1 MPLTTWSVAITVL
14 LTAGVIFSALRY
26 GRASLKL
33 SAKIILI
40 ALRTAWIIG
49 LILSFWEPVIRF
61 ERFESGRMKIP
72 VLIDAS
78 LSMQNFSPAEQ
89 IAPFL
94 DTLAALQSRT
104 GGRISFEYFLFGDS
118 TRINK
123 SNAALS
129 FSDSKSFFPAALDD
143 RGGRFANDMIII
155 SDGHWT
161 KPRRSSEIFP
171 RNAIHYLVLPE
182 AQPNPFVTISCDAP
196 ETAPSDSSF
205 TVNITASGFVQ
216 EHRTL
221 TLSLK
226 EKNRTVKTEAVD
238 IEQGYFTHT
247 VRFKTANSRPGRK
260 LYTAEAVIDSS
271 IPPSASS
278 FVHQTIPHFLTYSM
292 YSAKPTLDRR
302 YLAQALA
309 SNSFFREKAASP
321 DILFL
326 FDRDSTAAKMVRELP
341 RHAAAVFT
349 GCLPCS
355 SSSIAAPSISVKQVD
370 NNLFNTNLD
379 LRSMPPP
386 EAIITCKQLP
396 VSGIKKLLNAA
407 VNTGNSSNS
416 ENVMILFSGRFKG
429 TQSLFCPVKGI
440 WRWDFWPMSTDRAEN
455 ELFNFSNTLLS
466 LAKELLFD
474 NISDQLIL
482 YPAGT
487 LYETDSAKFMMSLP
501 AAVPI
506 FEPLKLSV
514 QIQNDDTVIDTV
526 LDYHPNGLN
535 KQPLSFPALPQ
546 GRYAISSSLKSGVV
560 NAAFADS
567 FTVNKDMSEL
577 SVLAQNTQYLQEFA
591 NPLDLK
597 DTLGI
602 RHTFDSWVQRS
613 TEKNTVT
620 ETARI
625 NRNWLLL
632 SIVLLLFATELI
644 LRRRCGVD

>member
-1 MPLTTWSVAITVL
+1 MPLTNWSAAITVL

-26 GRASLKL
+26 SRASLTL
-33 SAKIILI
+33 SAKVILI

-49 LILSFWEPVIRF
+49 LVLSFWEPVIRF

-78 LSMQNFSPAEQ
+78 LSMQNFSPTEQ

-94 DTLAALQSRT
+94 DTLSSLQSRT
-104 GGRISFEYFLFGDS
+104 GGRVGFEYFLFGDS

-123 SNAALS
+123 SNAAS
-129 FSDSKSFFPAALDD
+129 AFGDSKSFFPAALDEQ
-143 RGGRFANDMIII
+143 GGRFANDMIII

-182 AQPNPFVTISCDAP
+182 AHPNPFVTISCDAP

-205 TVNITASGFVQ
+205 TVNITAIGFVQ
-216 EHRTL
+216 ECGTL
-221 TLSLK
+221 KLSLK
-226 EKNRTVKTEAVD
+226 EKNRTVKTEAVE

-260 LYTAEAVIDSS
+260 LYTAEAVIDSA

-302 YLAQALA
+302 YVAQALA
-309 SNSFFREKAASP
+309 SNRFFREKASSP

-326 FDRDSTAAKMVRELP
+326 FDWDSAAAQLTRGLP
-341 RHAAAVFT
+341 RHAAAVFA

-355 SSSIAAPSISVKQVD
+355 SNGIAAPSISVKQTD
-370 NNLFNTNLD
+370 NSAFSTNLD

-396 VSGIKKLLNAA
+396 VSGVKRLINAA
-407 VNTGNSSNS
+407 VNTGGSNS
-416 ENVMILFSGRFKG
+416 ENAMILFSGRFKG
-429 TQSLFCPVKGI
+429 TQSLFCPVRGI

-474 NISDQLIL
+474 NIADQLIL

-501 AAVPI
+501 AAVPV
-506 FEPLKLSV
+506 FEPVKLSV

-526 LDYHPNGLN
+526 LAYHPNGLN
-535 KQPLSFPALPQ
+535 RQPISFPALPQ
-546 GRYAISSSLKSGVV
+546 GRYAISAALKNGAI

-591 NPLDLK
+591 SPIDMR
-597 DTLGI
+597 DTLGMT
-602 RHTFDSWVQRS
+602 HTFDSWIQRS
-613 TEKNTVT
+613 AEKNTVT
-620 ETARI
+620 ETVRI

-632 SIVLLLFATELI
+632 GIVLLLFAVELI
-644 LRRRCGVD
+644 LRRKWGVD